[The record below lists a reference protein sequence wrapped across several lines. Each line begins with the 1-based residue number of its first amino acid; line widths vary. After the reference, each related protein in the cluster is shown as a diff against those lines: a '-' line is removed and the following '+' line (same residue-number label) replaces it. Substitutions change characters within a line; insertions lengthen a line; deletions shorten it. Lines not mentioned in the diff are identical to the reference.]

1 MLAQQRQELIL
12 EEIRR
17 AGSVRVSELT
27 ARLGVSDMTVRRD
40 LDRLEADGALQK
52 VHGGAIVDARQR
64 VAEEP
69 SFASKRMIAQPAK
82 QAIAARAAA
91 LVEPGTA
98 IAISAGTTTWAM
110 AAHLATVPA
119 LTVVTNS
126 ITVAETIIELGDP
139 TMQTVILTGGIRTP
153 SAALVGPVADLTIRS
168 LHFDHLFIG
177 TYGFDVRAGFTSPNL
192 AESETNRALIGQA
205 RHVVVL
211 SDSSKWKTVGLASWG
226 AISQAD
232 VLICDD
238 GLDPAAVAAL
248 DGVGPELVLVAPLNE

>member
-12 EEIRR
+12 DEIRR
-17 AGSVRVSELT
+17 SGSVRVSELT

-69 SFASKRMIAQPAK
+69 SFAAKRMIAQPAK
-82 QAIAARAAA
+82 QAIAARAAS

-110 AAHLATVPA
+110 AAHLATVPG

-126 ITVAETIIELGDP
+126 TTVAETIVELGDP
-139 TMQTVILTGGIRTP
+139 TLQTVILTGGVRTP

-168 LHFDHLFIG
+168 LNFDHLFIG

-192 AESETNRALIGQA
+192 AESETNRVLLAQA

-211 SDSSKWKTVGLASWG
+211 SDASKWRTVGLASWG
-226 AISQAD
+226 SISDAD
-232 VLICDD
+232 LLICDD
-238 GLDPAAVAAL
+238 ALDPAAVAAL
-248 DGVGPELVLVAPLNE
+248 EGVGPELMLVPPLSG